1 MTCCYNTR
9 VPVSEMTWLEDF
21 FDGSSIFTMSDPQTV
36 TLIEFV
42 QQVSKMLLQKAITA
56 DKLLINF
63 EVKQDLFEFIHDR
76 LDGDFG
82 ESFTEDLTVFCK
94 KYSITLDNL
103 HAKKFKLLRVIV
115 FEKIKASID

>member
-1 MTCCYNTR
+1 MACCYKPRTIMK
-9 VPVSEMTWLEDF
+9 MTWSEDS
-21 FDGSSIFTMSDPQTV
+21 FDKSSIFDMLDTQTA

-42 QQVSKMLLQKAITA
+42 QQISKMLLEKAATA

-76 LDGDFG
+76 LNGEFG

-94 KYSITLDNL
+94 KYNITLDNL
-103 HAKKFKLLRVIV
+103 HVKKFKLLRVIV
-115 FEKIKASID
+115 FEKIKTN